1 MTESVIWLH
10 KAIFTDSRKQ
20 QDITGALLCSALL
33 CCQCIA
39 GDSPLSTPV
48 SGKPANLLTT
58 AKQQFLTGNWLT
70 RWVPIALRRRLAPGL
85 PMNFYKKVYHRNKS
99 LPRLFWKKVEK
110 CFETANRGEWYTIV
124 RPAFPV
130 PGQTVGC
137 ALGKGEIFFGFAW
150 HCCLLP
156 FLSIKTAGNRF
167 IVARRGMY
175 CDAKYCISVKF
186 MIH

>member
-20 QDITGALLCSALL
+20 QDIIGALL

-99 LPRLFWKKVEK
+99 LPRLFLKKSRKMFWNSKQRGVIHHNHIVEGK
-110 CFETANRGEWYTIV
+110 RICTPPAGGKSQSGGNSSSANSASVSRFSFSLV
-124 RPAFPV
+124 RP
-130 PGQTVGC
+130 
-137 ALGKGEIFFGFAW
+137 
-150 HCCLLP
+150 
-156 FLSIKTAGNRF
+156 
-167 IVARRGMY
+167 
-175 CDAKYCISVKF
+175 
-186 MIH
+186 